1 MTLSTC
7 RYVWRFRV
15 IEFGWH
21 LLQIPRG
28 HGGWSL
34 QPVFIRQLMSSNCMN
49 LPLQNAN
56 KCEMQQIY
64 YLVVFSIILFCLH
77 VFHRIPIN
85 SGSEFPEIRMKR
97 QMLDILL
104 L

>member
-1 MTLSTC
+1 
-7 RYVWRFRV
+7 
-15 IEFGWH
+15 
-21 LLQIPRG
+21 
-28 HGGWSL
+28 
-34 QPVFIRQLMSSNCMN
+34 MN

-64 YLVVFSIILFCLH
+64 CFIVFPIILFHPH
-77 VFHRIPIN
+77 VLYRVPIN